1 VNEFTR
7 LPRASHVNDGTSV
20 PPDELPWPQ
29 HEGPVLKARRMH
41 VEHDARPDVTALGG
55 LALPLALLK
64 RLRAADE
71 IDDRVHVFKRHFP
84 YHESDHVIAQAL
96 MLYAG
101 GSCLEDMA
109 MLQGDDAARKMLG
122 AVRTPDPTT
131 SGDFLRRF
139 EDADALA
146 GLRAANDEV
155 QNRAWRMRS
164 GKKKKRTLGVL
175 HLDGHTKELYG
186 LSKEGAD
193 FDYKSRWSYSVL
205 LASLDDGECVAAR
218 LRPGNVRSSDGAA
231 ELLMTVLAR
240 LLAHFENVLV
250 LADSDYDR
258 KDIRDVC
265 HAHGVWYAF
274 VGRETSN
281 RPEIA
286 MSCENWRPFRTRA
299 HRQRDAR
306 GEIKKRRGK
315 RDRRRKRA
323 RARGYK
329 DLDLERQ
336 HVSETAGP
344 DGTRLI
350 VRRQRLAV
358 STGKAGQREL
368 WEEIRYRYVV
378 TNLPP
383 TWTVE
388 DVIDETYR
396 RCDQE
401 NVIEQLGSG
410 IAMWRMPV
418 AELAGNAAWLEIAR
432 LAWNLGRWV
441 AMLALPAECA
451 RWEWKRLRRAFVDIA
466 VQVVHQARQLRIRIL
481 GAYRFAA
488 AFMRAHELLQT

>member
-20 PPDELPWPQ
+20 PPAEVAWPQ
-29 HEGPVLKARRMH
+29 HEGPVVRARRMH

-71 IDDRVHVFKRHFP
+71 IDGRVHVFKRHFP

-109 MLQGDDAARKMLG
+109 MLQGDDAVLKMLG

-139 EDADALA
+139 DDTEALA
-146 GLRAANDEV
+146 GLRGANDELQV
-155 QNRAWRMRS
+155 RAWRIRS
-164 GKKKKRTLGVL
+164 GKKKRPLGVL
-175 HLDGHTKELYG
+175 HLDGHTKQLYG

-193 FDYKSRWSYSVL
+193 FDYKARWSYSVL

-231 ELLMTVLAR
+231 ELLITVLAR
-240 LLAHFENVLV
+240 LLAHFDDVLV

-258 KDIRDVC
+258 KDIREVC

-274 VGRETSN
+274 VGRETIN

-286 MSCENWRPFRTRA
+286 MNCENWRPFRTRA

-306 GEIKKRRGK
+306 GKIEKRRGK
-315 RDRRRKRA
+315 RDRRRARA
-323 RARGYK
+323 RARGYT
-329 DLDLERQ
+329 DLELERQ
-336 HVSETAGP
+336 HLSETPGP

-358 STGKAGQREL
+358 SAGKESQRQL

-383 TWTVE
+383 KWSAE
-388 DVIDETYR
+388 DVVDETYR

-401 NVIEQLGSG
+401 NVIAQLGSG

-418 AELAGNAAWLEIAR
+418 AEFAGNAAWLEIAR

-441 AMLALPAECA
+441 ALLALPPECA

-488 AFMRAHELLQT
+488 TFMRAHALLQA